1 MKALASDLLSLF
13 QKKVTFQKLK
23 YFFKER
29 MVTQKMVIPKGIQ
42 FSYQAVIC
50 FKVLHRLQTVI
61 KLG

>member
-1 MKALASDLLSLF
+1 
-13 QKKVTFQKLK
+13 
-23 YFFKER
+23 

-42 FSYQAVIC
+42 FFYQAVIC